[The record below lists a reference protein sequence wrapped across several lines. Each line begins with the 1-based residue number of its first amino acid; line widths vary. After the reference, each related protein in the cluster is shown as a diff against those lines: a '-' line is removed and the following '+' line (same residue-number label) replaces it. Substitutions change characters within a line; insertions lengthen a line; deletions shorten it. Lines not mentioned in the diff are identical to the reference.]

1 MRLVD
6 LIGFA
11 ALAIALVAM
20 SRKNVIILRR
30 WHLAA
35 STLYLVYGLLIT
47 AYPII
52 VGAVLYCSIHLY
64 HLYKNQQLTR

>member
-11 ALAIALVAM
+11 ALGMALIAM
-20 SRKNVIILRR
+20 SKKNVIMLRR

-35 STLYLVYGLLIT
+35 SFLYLIYGLLIM

-52 VGAVLYCSIHLY
+52 LGAVLYCSIHLY
-64 HLYKNQQLTR
+64 HLYKNRQLTR